1 MGLFCLQFTGVFFI
15 FRKHVSFI
23 HYLCKGKENGCQLDI
38 MEKEALIKIVLQDI
52 KELETLVST
61 FSGTESI
68 PAVYIQLAQSKTK
81 VIQDELSLINTLE
94 PTSLTS
100 SATTTT
106 SGNKK
111 KPVEQIPEAKK
122 EIQSEPTPPIDGP
135 KPEAVPTAAITIE
148 NNDKQA
154 AVPTETS
161 IDAPV
166 NQTPKEKTKTTT
178 QPPGSSA
185 KQAVIGEV
193 LGKNSK
199 SVLDILA
206 DQKKTT
212 DQTYQPSVPDLR
224 KAIGINDRF
233 LFQRE
238 LFNGSAEV
246 YNQTLD
252 QLNSMQNLT
261 SALSF
266 LKTNFN
272 WDTASETYE
281 MFLKTVKRRFKN
293 D

>member
-1 MGLFCLQFTGVFFI
+1 
-15 FRKHVSFI
+15 
-23 HYLCKGKENGCQLDI
+23 
-38 MEKEALIKIVLQDI
+38 MEKEALIKIILQDI

-61 FSGTESI
+61 FSGSKNI

-94 PTSLTS
+94 PNSLTS
-100 SATTTT
+100 KEKTIPTPE
-106 SGNKK
+106 NKK
-111 KPVEQIPEAKK
+111 NPVEAIPEPEK
-122 EIQSEPTPPIDGP
+122 EIQSKPTPPEEAPNP
-135 KPEAVPTAAITIE
+135 KAEPTTTITIE
-148 NNDKQA
+148 NKDKQA
-154 AVPTETS
+154 AVPKETN
-161 IDAPV
+161 IVDK
-166 NQTPKEKTKTTT
+166 TPKEKTKTTVST
-178 QPPGSSA
+178 PGSTA
-185 KQAVIGEV
+185 KQTVIGEV
-193 LGKNSK
+193 LGKNNK

-206 DQKKTT
+206 NQKKTA

-238 LFNGSAEV
+238 LFNGSSEL

-252 QLNSMQNLT
+252 QLNSMQDLA

-281 MFLKTVKRRFKN
+281 MFIKTVKRRFKN